1 MLSDQFSMAKLTFL
15 LIFYFDNILL
25 IFVFPTVVGFLQG
38 FLSGCW
44 RGRRQNGAQGVTLR
58 ALKVL
63 SVFRV
68 VHGHAPGENLKS
80 CVRKLMSWVI
90 LINFFNQ

>member
-1 MLSDQFSMAKLTFL
+1 MF
-15 LIFYFDNILL
+15 
-25 IFVFPTVVGFLQG
+25 FPTVVGFLQG
-38 FLSGCW
+38 FLSGCS
-44 RGRRQNGAQGVTLR
+44 RGGRQNGPKGGTLR

-68 VHGHAPGENLKS
+68 VHGHAPGEHFKS

-90 LINFFNQ
+90 L